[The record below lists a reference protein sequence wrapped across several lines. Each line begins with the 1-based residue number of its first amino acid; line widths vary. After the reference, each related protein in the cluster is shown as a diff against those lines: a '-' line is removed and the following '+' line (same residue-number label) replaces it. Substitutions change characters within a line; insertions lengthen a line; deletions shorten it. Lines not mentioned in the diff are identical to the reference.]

1 MKLSNKIAIT
11 LLAIGLI
18 GLVSFQIKK
27 NDRYFEIIKNL
38 DVFTTLY
45 KELNTY
51 YVDEIN
57 PTDIMET
64 GIEAMLESLDPYTNF
79 IPEDKIEDYRI
90 MSTGQYAGIGT
101 TMGKIED
108 RHVVMMIFEGAP
120 AETSGVNIGDELLE
134 INNNPVDD
142 YTTEEIN
149 KLLKGQIG
157 TTVEIKI
164 NRKGIKK
171 PLNFSI
177 NRESINVESVP
188 YYGLIAEDIAYI
200 RLTEFS
206 SGAGASVRSAL
217 VELKGKGAKKVILDL
232 RGNPGGLLN
241 ESIEVSNVFIP
252 KGLEVVSTKGKI
264 EEWNKTYTANKN
276 PVDVNIPVAVLISN
290 NSASASEIVA
300 GVMQDY
306 DRGILVGQRSYGKG
320 LVQATRPLSYNS
332 QLKITTAKY
341 YIPSG
346 RCIQAIDY
354 SHRNE
359 DGSIGKIPDSL
370 KSEFKTRA
378 GRIVYDGGG
387 VSPDHSVIN
396 KGYAPITIQLIRKG
410 FIFDFATEYYYKNV
424 NSKPDPREFSVS
436 DDLYNEFTTWVSGKD
451 YSYTTATE
459 ETIKELR
466 ETADSDKYF
475 DFLEKEI
482 MVLEKEIQ
490 EHKKEDLKV
499 FQSEIKRA
507 LKEEIISRYHKRQGM
522 IESSFEN
529 DEEVDEAI
537 KLLNDEAQY
546 KALLQVDK

>member
-1 MKLSNKIAIT
+1 MKLSNKIIIT

-57 PTDIMET
+57 PTEIMET

-79 IPEDKIEDYRI
+79 IPEDRIEDYRI
-90 MSTGQYAGIGT
+90 MSTGQYGGIGT

-108 RHVVMMIFEGAP
+108 RHVVMMIFEGSP
-120 AETSGVNIGDELLE
+120 AEISGLKIGDELLE
-134 INNNPVDD
+134 INNIPIENYSTD
-142 YTTEEIN
+142 EIN
-149 KLLKGQIG
+149 TLLKGQIG
-157 TTVEIKI
+157 TTVEVKV
-164 NRKGIKK
+164 NRTGVKK
-171 PLNFSI
+171 PLRFSI
-177 NRESINVESVP
+177 NRDRINIESVP
-188 YYGLIAEDIAYI
+188 YYGLIEGDIAYI

-217 VELKGKGAKKVILDL
+217 VELKGQGAKKVILDL

-264 EEWNKTYTANKN
+264 EEWNKSYTSNKN
-276 PVDVNIPVAVLISN
+276 PVDVNIPLTVLISN

-306 DRGILVGQRSYGKG
+306 DRGVLVGQRSFGKG

-354 SHRNE
+354 SHRKE

-370 KSEFKTRA
+370 KTEFKTRA
-378 GRIVYDGGG
+378 GRVVYDGGG
-387 VSPDHSVIN
+387 VSPDHDVVN
-396 KGYAPITIQLIRKG
+396 RGYAPITIQLIRKG
-410 FIFDFATEYYYKNV
+410 FIFDFATEYYYQNEDV
-424 NSKPDPREFSVS
+424 QPDPSNFTVS
-436 DDLYNEFTTWVSGKD
+436 DNLYSKFTNWVSGKD

-459 ETIKELR
+459 ETIKELK
-466 ETADSDKYF
+466 ETADKDKYF

-482 MVLEKEIQ
+482 QALEKEIQ
-490 EHKKEDLKV
+490 EHKQEDLKV
-499 FQSEIKRA
+499 FESEIKRA

-529 DEEVDEAI
+529 DEEVDAAI

-546 KALLQVDK
+546 MKILQAGK

>member
-1 MKLSNKIAIT
+1 MKLSNKIIIT
-11 LLAIGLI
+11 FLAVGLI
-18 GLVSFQIKK
+18 GLVSFQVKK

-57 PTDIMET
+57 PTQIIEI
-64 GIEAMLESLDPYTNF
+64 GIEAMLTSLDPYTNF
-79 IPEDKIEDYRI
+79 IPEDRIEDYRI
-90 MSTGQYAGIGT
+90 MSTGQYGGIGT

-108 RHVVMMIFEGAP
+108 RHVVRMIFEGAP
-120 AETSGVNIGDELLE
+120 AETSGVKIGDELIE
-134 INNNPVDD
+134 VNNNSVEN
-142 YTTEEIN
+142 YTTDEIN

-157 TTVEIKI
+157 TTVEIKVK
-164 NRKGIKK
+164 RKGIRK
-171 PLNFSI
+171 PIKFSL
-177 NRESINVESVP
+177 NRERINIESVP
-188 YYGLIAEDIAYI
+188 YYGLIEEDIAYI

-206 SGAGASVRSAL
+206 SGAGASVRAAL
-217 VELKGKGAKKVILDL
+217 VELKGKGAEKVILDL

-276 PVDVNIPVAVLISN
+276 PVDVNIPLAILISN

-306 DRGILVGQRSYGKG
+306 DRGVLVGQRSFGKG

-370 KSEFKTRA
+370 KTEFNTRA
-378 GRIVYDGGG
+378 GRTVYDGGG
-387 VSPDHSVIN
+387 VSPDHTVIN
-396 KGYAPITIQLIRKG
+396 NGYAPITIQLIKKG
-410 FIFDFATEYYYKNV
+410 FVFDFATKFYYENDDMI
-424 NSKPDPREFSVS
+424 PDPRTFEISESLYKKFS
-436 DDLYNEFTTWVSGKD
+436 DWVSEKD
-451 YSYTTATE
+451 YSYRTATE
-459 ETIKELR
+459 KTISELKA
-466 ETADSDKYF
+466 TADDDKYL
-475 DFLEKEI
+475 DFIKDEIEALEDEI
-482 MVLEKEIQ
+482 KD
-490 EHKKEDLKV
+490 HKKEDLKV
-499 FQSEIKRA
+499 FQSEIKMA

-522 IESSFEN
+522 IESSFKN
-529 DEEVDEAI
+529 DKEVEQAI
-537 KLLNDEAQY
+537 ALLNDQANYQN
-546 KALLQVDK
+546 LLQPGK